1 MLLQLHALYS
11 VPLYG
16 YFILNGKYTED
27 FEGTVYD
34 GSSRNSP
41 ERNVGN
47 VSEVP
52 GKLSSCERVSYNYI
66 LYVPLHQHARSQ
78 CRVGGD

>member
-1 MLLQLHALYS
+1 MLYQLHALYS
-11 VPLYG
+11 

-27 FEGTVYD
+27 LEGADYD

-41 ERNVGN
+41 ESDVGN
-47 VSEVP
+47 FSEMTGTLP
-52 GKLSSCERVSYNYI
+52 SCERVSYNYK
-66 LYVPLHQHARSQ
+66 LYFARHQLARSQ